1 MNNSIISPSGPACLF
16 FLAVLS
22 ADSYSSNVK
31 RSVLNSC
38 CRACMDQGIE
48 AHVLNDGETIVVE
61 DSTQIEISKKE
72 RSLGNV
78 CDGWSSPGSV

>member
-1 MNNSIISPSGPACLF
+1 
-16 FLAVLS
+16 
-22 ADSYSSNVK
+22 
-31 RSVLNSC
+31 
-38 CRACMDQGIE
+38 MDQGIE

-72 RSLGNV
+72 GSLGNV